1 MRFVCA
7 LVLALGL
14 FTTAKAAET
23 AYGFSFNDIDG
34 GALNLS
40 DYKGKV
46 LLVVN
51 TATQCGNTHQ
61 FGSLQKSWE
70 ANRDKGF
77 VVVAVSS
84 NDFGQEPRKGKE
96 IAEFCSVNYSADY
109 PMSDLTHVRG
119 ENAHPFYKWAVGAL
133 GPKSAPSWNFHKYL
147 IGRDGQL
154 IDYFGTS
161 NDPLEAP
168 LSAAIVKALE

>member
-147 IGRDGQL
+147 IDREGRLVDYYTSLTKPTSGKL
-154 IDYFGTS
+154 IR
-161 NDPLEAP
+161 
-168 LSAAIVKALE
+168 AIEELL